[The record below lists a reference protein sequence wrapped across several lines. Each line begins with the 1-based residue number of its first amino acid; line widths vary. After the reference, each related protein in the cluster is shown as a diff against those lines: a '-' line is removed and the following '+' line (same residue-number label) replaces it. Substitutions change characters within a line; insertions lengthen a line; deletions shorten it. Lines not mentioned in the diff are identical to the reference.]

1 LPARGKRHGVARAD
15 GRTKTQQGDH
25 VMDTQLEKLFQDQ
38 IKNEWY
44 SAYLYL
50 SMAAYFE
57 TVNLDG
63 FAAWM
68 YKQAGEEQAHGKKMF
83 DFLVDRGVP
92 VVLQAIAAP
101 PATFASP
108 TDVFEKTL
116 EHEKKV
122 TALINGIADQAD
134 KANDRPS
141 KIFIQWFISE
151 QVEEEKN
158 ASKILDI
165 LKKIPA
171 TSGAIYQLDHQ
182 MGKRQ

>member
-1 LPARGKRHGVARAD
+1 M
-15 GRTKTQQGDH
+15 T
-25 VMDTQLEKLFQDQ
+25 MDKQLEKLIQEQ

-57 TVNLDG
+57 TVTLEG

-68 YKQAGEEQAHGKKMF
+68 YKQAGEEQVHGKKMF
-83 DFLVDRGVP
+83 DFLIDRGVK
-92 VVLQAIAAP
+92 VVLQAIQQP
-101 PATFASP
+101 PADFASP
-108 TDVFEKTL
+108 QAVFEMSL

-122 TALINGIADQAD
+122 TGLINAIADQAD
-134 KANDRPS
+134 KVNDHPT
-141 KIFIQWFISE
+141 KVFIQWFITE

-158 ASKILDI
+158 ASRILDL

-171 TSGAIYQLDHQ
+171 GSAGIFQLDHQ
-182 MGKRQ
+182 LGKRE

>member
-1 LPARGKRHGVARAD
+1 
-15 GRTKTQQGDH
+15 
-25 VMDTQLEKLFQDQ
+25 MDKQLEKLIQDQ

-57 TVNLDG
+57 STNLEG

-83 DFLVDRGVP
+83 DFLIDRGVK
-92 VVLQAIAAP
+92 VVLQAIAQP
-101 PATFASP
+101 PADFTSP
-108 TDVFEKTL
+108 VDVLEKTY

-134 KANDRPS
+134 KANDHPA
-141 KIFIQWFISE
+141 KVFIQWFITE
-151 QVEEEKN
+151 QVEEEKS
-158 ASKILDI
+158 ASRILDL
-165 LKKIPA
+165 LKRIPPNSA
-171 TSGAIYQLDHQ
+171 GIFQLDHQ
-182 MGKRQ
+182 LGKRE

>member
-1 LPARGKRHGVARAD
+1 
-15 GRTKTQQGDH
+15 
-25 VMDTQLEKLFQDQ
+25 MDAQLEKLIQEQ

-44 SAYLYL
+44 SAYMYL

-57 TVNLDG
+57 SINLDG

-68 YKQAGEEQAHGKKMF
+68 YKQAGEEQVHGKKMF
-83 DFLVDRGVP
+83 DFLIDLGIKVT
-92 VVLQAIAAP
+92 LQAIPQP
-101 PATFASP
+101 PATFQSP
-108 TDVFEKTL
+108 QDVFEKSL
-116 EHEKKV
+116 DHEKKV

-134 KANDRPS
+134 KANDRPT
-141 KIFIQWFISE
+141 KVFIQWFVTE

-171 TSGAIYQLDHQ
+171 NSGGIYQLDHQ
-182 MGKRQ
+182 LGKRE